1 MTMVEYDGPITG
13 ADLHALIERNA
24 VLRGN
29 YAVPS
34 SAALDALATAI
45 SVIRGRCSIGRREG
59 WTPEQ
64 IASDNLRRR
73 ASDALQTL
81 AEVLPAIRAERL
93 AQPHLAP
100 FDALT
105 AMELSQIKAL
115 EAVVKKAWEYSWLT
129 PHEELAIQVVVGE
142 TWAMEFSDAYAI
154 SPPAPDRELSRWHH
168 FGAWLADV
176 FRDVVQASNP
186 RLPRLG
192 NSNDGP
198 VVRFLACII
207 PRITGE
213 QPTPAAVRRWLQRQ
227 SEWGRNPI

>member
-1 MTMVEYDGPITG
+1 MVEYDEPITG
-13 ADLHALIERNA
+13 ADLHALIERKA
-24 VLRGN
+24 VLRGD

-45 SVIRGRCSIGRREG
+45 SVIRGRCSTGRRED

-129 PHEELAIQVVVGE
+129 PHEEHHIQVVVGT

-154 SPPAPDRELSRWHH
+154 SPPAPDREMSRWHH
-168 FGAWLADV
+168 FVAWLADA
-176 FRDVVQASNP
+176 FRDVVAVRNP
-186 RLPRLG
+186 HLQQLG
-192 NSNDGP
+192 VTEHGP
-198 VVRFLACII
+198 MLRFLVCII
-207 PRITGE
+207 PCITGE
-213 QPTPAAVRRWLQRQ
+213 QPTQTAVRRWLQRQ
-227 SEWGRNPI
+227 SKGGDNPI

>member
-1 MTMVEYDGPITG
+1 MVEFDGPITG
-13 ADLHALIERNA
+13 ADLHSLIKRNV
-24 VLRGN
+24 VLRGD

-34 SAALDALATAI
+34 AAALEALAAAI

-64 IASDNLRRR
+64 IASDNLRGR

-105 AMELSQIKAL
+105 ALELGQIEAL

-129 PHEELAIQVVVGE
+129 PHEEQHIQVVVGA

-154 SPPAPDRELSRWHH
+154 SPPAPDHEMSRWHH
-168 FGAWLADV
+168 FVAWLADA
-176 FRDVVQASNP
+176 FREVVAVRNP
-186 RLPRLG
+186 HLQLLG
-192 NSNDGP
+192 VPEHGP
-198 VVRFLACII
+198 MLRFLACVI
-207 PRITGE
+207 PCITGE
-213 QPTPAAVRRWLQRQ
+213 KPTQTAVRRCLQRQ
-227 SEWGRNPI
+227 SKRGDNH